1 MLKIVSQK
9 LTGVFFPSDVI
20 RCKKDRSSG
29 AQQCPVCASPQN
41 YKGRNFVTV
50 PSASLTCTKP
60 VIHHSLKFRN
70 LTVPDDGDFSSV
82 STKEFIAPI
91 GSMVLNMTDQAGNR
105 GNLVCNIQK
114 PKEMS
119 PLSFDKDGNNTILKT
134 SFTAFLVC
142 DIAYEHIQQLW
153 SILALYSNFP
163 LKLERNALA
172 TKMPF
177 TAYHYKQIYSEKDEL
192 YTNVEAELRAEPPWL
207 MQSKVALQLDRTA
220 TTLNTLHIQYFTDA
234 QIILPSPDQ
243 KKVRNNWTII
253 SRDNKTQTQHTV
265 LVGGTVELDCQAIGD
280 PAPAIEWILAD
291 GSKVRAPYIS
301 EDGRIIVVKTGTFT
315 LRTADTF
322 DTGLYH
328 CIGTNYN
335 DADILA
341 FRITVVDPYVEHSS
355 VNGAH
360 LSASVGSTLYL
371 PCTSAAVPDA
381 AISWVLPKR
390 VILHHSVRN
399 KHIFDNG
406 TLRIQGVTEQDSG
419 YFRCVAANQYGV
431 DLLVLQ
437 VLVRKDKNT
446 PQKMHVAVGEWE
458 ESDGSGN
465 AMLASARRHTNPSA
479 TLAPLIANEESAA
492 PASRN
497 QVTQSAYKRHSYGK
511 PSYRH
516 YRDKMGRRFRGQRR
530 QFVSS
535 ARRVDPQR
543 WAAFLEKTKRNSTLV
558 ENQEVEI
565 KPAIQG
571 RQLSKAPV
579 EEEETSGDL
588 SSPEQ
593 EFMIPV
599 TESATVSPLG
609 KATPSVVTAGPSMP
623 TSNSPAGTASLLAAE
638 AVAPLPSP
646 SSQSVSS
653 DSRRPQTYLKPTITN
668 SNSWEIPALSQISA
682 NVKKQSTQ
690 QRLVSPGESPSQQ
703 LNPVSSTPM
712 ADVTDTSKPVNSEN
726 TVGKLHVF
734 TESTNKIST
743 KTDHQISAATVS
755 EPNPETGHVYLHSTQ
770 KPVITK
776 LPLGS
781 NTITH
786 QKIQIIQ
793 DVTTHAPQQQY
804 GRRRKISGRRKI
816 VRPGRI
822 PNMKEYRYHFGKQ
835 DSVRG
840 NTAPGVLLTS
850 KYTSDLPTLNNLSS
864 SINLVSPEAPLPS
877 PSTMNMSLEHPA
889 GAAQNTA
896 LPTAE
901 NSEHAARQRTTS
913 AVMPFFTKSTQDT
926 PRQKS
931 ETSAPFQTST
941 YRVQPFSIRPPTA
954 TYTAHVT
961 AEITHTVS
969 TEISP
974 TLESVSPNTKSRAS
988 SKNSQGGKIT
998 GEHLFGND
1006 TQKEVLKKLPEHQ
1019 KDVFPSTEVS
1029 VLLPK
1034 TTAAL
1039 PTSKISPLPF
1049 TPISVGGDH
1058 SSGFLSLNKSVH
1070 YDNGKSGEHLPT
1082 AELHSHSSPAAST
1095 TEERDVASL
1104 KPTVIPIVTPQTD
1117 TKITKSKTFRVG
1129 RKRGQRRKRPPKTS
1143 TSRSLTTGHSTTAV
1157 PPGNTAIPA
1166 VTTVNSA
1173 ATPASLTPAKL
1184 LPESARAV
1192 LVTEMPV
1199 PWSLATSDTAQHV
1212 PTAAKQTSATP
1223 STQMNIQS
1231 VTLPPSGLIPQTPTT
1246 TTQTTPLLS
1255 KPFSATSTQP
1265 TPVRA
1270 GSEPTQQIKATTMA
1284 GEMEKKVTQEN
1295 HVAQP
1300 TFPGRREPSSG
1311 APAATGTTAP
1321 RTQHPAPL
1329 PAPAAA
1335 RPPAPTA
1342 EASSPPRGGI
1352 RFRQKPPTEGTERG
1366 KILAVSTLTVPE
1378 SSQTAT
1384 PCVPPW
1390 GRDKDNSVKGR
1401 SDKRQDQ
1408 ETTTRSPISFHP
1420 LSRNHFA
1427 KPRIIGGKLAAFTVL
1442 ANSDAFI
1449 PCEAVGNPQP
1459 TIQWTKI
1466 SSGKLHRPLWNLPSV
1481 LIL

>member
-1 MLKIVSQK
+1 
-9 LTGVFFPSDVI
+9 
-20 RCKKDRSSG
+20 
-29 AQQCPVCASPQN
+29 
-41 YKGRNFVTV
+41 
-50 PSASLTCTKP
+50 
-60 VIHHSLKFRN
+60 
-70 LTVPDDGDFSSV
+70 
-82 STKEFIAPI
+82 
-91 GSMVLNMTDQAGNR
+91 MVLNMTDQAGSR

-163 LKLERNALA
+163 LKLERNSLP

-177 TAYHYKQIYSEKDEL
+177 TAYRYKQIYSEKDEL
-192 YTNVEAELRAEPPWL
+192 HTNVEAELRAEPPWL

-243 KKVRNNWTII
+243 KKVRSNWTII

-335 DADILA
+335 DADILT

-360 LSASVGSTLYL
+360 LSTSVGSTLYL

-381 AISWVLPKR
+381 AISWVLPER
-390 VILHHSVRN
+390 VILHHSARN

-446 PQKMHVAVGEWE
+446 PQKMQVAVGEWE

-492 PASRN
+492 SASRN

-558 ENQEVEI
+558 EKQEVEI

-571 RQLSKAPV
+571 RQQLKAPV
-579 EEEETSGDL
+579 DEEETSGDL

-599 TESATVSPLG
+599 TESATASPLG
-609 KATPSVVTAGPSMP
+609 KATPSVVPAGRSMP
-623 TSNSPAGTASLLAAE
+623 TSNGPAGSASLLAAE

-653 DSRRPQTYLKPTITN
+653 DSRRPQTYLNPTITN
-668 SNSWEIPALSQISA
+668 SNSWERSALSQISA
-682 NVKKQSTQ
+682 NVIKQSTQ

-703 LNPVSSTPM
+703 LNPVSSTPT
-712 ADVTDTSKPVNSEN
+712 ADVTDTSKPVTSEN
-726 TVGKLHVF
+726 TVGKLHLF
-734 TESTNKIST
+734 TESANKIST
-743 KTDHQISAATVS
+743 KTDHRISAAIVS

-781 NTITH
+781 NTIAH

-822 PNMKEYRYHFGKQ
+822 PNMKEHRYHFGKQ

-889 GAAQNTA
+889 GAVQNAA
-896 LPTAE
+896 LPTAA

-926 PRQKS
+926 PQQKS

-941 YRVQPFSIRPPTA
+941 YRVQPFSTRPPTT

-961 AEITHTVS
+961 AEIAHTVS
-969 TEISP
+969 TKIPP
-974 TLESVSPNTKSRAS
+974 TLESVSSNTKSRAS

-998 GEHLFGND
+998 GERLFGND
-1006 TQKEVLKKLPEHQ
+1006 TQKEVLEKLPEHQ
-1019 KDVFPSTEVS
+1019 TDVFPSTEVS

-1049 TPISVGGDH
+1049 TPISVGGDP

-1117 TKITKSKTFRVG
+1117 TKITKSKIFRVG

-1157 PPGNTAIPA
+1157 PPGNTAVPA
-1166 VTTVNSA
+1166 VTTVKSA
-1173 ATPASLTPAKL
+1173 ATPAGLTPAQP

-1199 PWSLATSDTAQHV
+1199 PWSLAASDTAQHM

-1223 STQMNIQS
+1223 STRMNIQS

-1265 TPVRA
+1265 TPVGA
-1270 GSEPTQQIKATTMA
+1270 GSKPAQQIKATTTA
-1284 GEMEKKVTQEN
+1284 GEMEKKVTREN

-1300 TFPGRREPSSG
+1300 TFPGRSEPSAR
-1311 APAATGTTAP
+1311 APAATGTAAP
-1321 RTQHPAPL
+1321 RAQHPAPL

-1342 EASSPPRGGI
+1342 EASSPPIAGI
-1352 RFRQKPPTEGTERG
+1352 GFRQKPPTEGTERG
-1366 KILAVSTLTVPE
+1366 KILAGSTLTVPE

-1384 PCVPPW
+1384 PCAPPW
-1390 GRDKDNSVKGR
+1390 GRDKNNPAKGR

-1466 SSGKLHRPLWNLPSV
+1466 SSGKLHRPLWNLPPA

>member
-1 MLKIVSQK
+1 
-9 LTGVFFPSDVI
+9 
-20 RCKKDRSSG
+20 
-29 AQQCPVCASPQN
+29 
-41 YKGRNFVTV
+41 
-50 PSASLTCTKP
+50 
-60 VIHHSLKFRN
+60 
-70 LTVPDDGDFSSV
+70 
-82 STKEFIAPI
+82 
-91 GSMVLNMTDQAGNR
+91 
-105 GNLVCNIQK
+105 
-114 PKEMS
+114 
-119 PLSFDKDGNNTILKT
+119 
-134 SFTAFLVC
+134 
-142 DIAYEHIQQLW
+142 
-153 SILALYSNFP
+153 
-163 LKLERNALA
+163 
-172 TKMPF
+172 
-177 TAYHYKQIYSEKDEL
+177 
-192 YTNVEAELRAEPPWL
+192 
-207 MQSKVALQLDRTA
+207 
-220 TTLNTLHIQYFTDA
+220 
-234 QIILPSPDQ
+234 
-243 KKVRNNWTII
+243 
-253 SRDNKTQTQHTV
+253 
-265 LVGGTVELDCQAIGD
+265 
-280 PAPAIEWILAD
+280 
-291 GSKVRAPYIS
+291 

-335 DADILA
+335 DADILT

-360 LSASVGSTLYL
+360 LSTSVGSTLYL

-381 AISWVLPKR
+381 AISWVLPER

-431 DLLVLQ
+431 DHLVLQ

-446 PQKMHVAVGEWE
+446 PQKIHVAVGEWE

-492 PASRN
+492 SASRN

-511 PSYRH
+511 PPYRY
-516 YRDKMGRRFRGQRR
+516 YRDKIGRRFRGQRR

-588 SSPEQ
+588 PSPEQ

-609 KATPSVVTAGPSMP
+609 KARQSVVTAGPSMP
-623 TSNSPAGTASLLAAE
+623 TSNSPAGTASFLAAE

-653 DSRRPQTYLKPTITN
+653 DSRKPQTYLNPTITN
-668 SNSWEIPALSQISA
+668 SNSWERPALSQISA
-682 NVKKQSTQ
+682 NAIKQSTQ

-703 LNPVSSTPM
+703 LNAVSSTPM
-712 ADVTDTSKPVNSEN
+712 ADVTDTSKPVTSEN

-786 QKIQIIQ
+786 QKIRIIQ
-793 DVTTHAPQQQY
+793 DVTTHAPRQQY

-822 PNMKEYRYHFGKQ
+822 PNMKEHRYHFGKQ

-840 NTAPGVLLTS
+840 NTAPGVLLSS

-877 PSTMNMSLEHPA
+877 PSTMNMPLEYPA
-889 GAAQNTA
+889 GAVQNTA

-901 NSEHAARQRTTS
+901 NSEHAAWQRTTS
-913 AVMPFFTKSTQDT
+913 AVMPFFTKSTQNT
-926 PRQKS
+926 PQQKS

-954 TYTAHVT
+954 TYTARVA

-969 TEISP
+969 TKISP

-1006 TQKEVLKKLPEHQ
+1006 TQKEVLKRLPEHQ
-1019 KDVFPSTEVS
+1019 TDVFPSTEVS

-1039 PTSKISPLPF
+1039 PTSRISPLPF

-1058 SSGFLSLNKSVH
+1058 SSGFLSSNESVH

-1082 AELHSHSSPAAST
+1082 AELHSHSSPAASA
-1095 TEERDVASL
+1095 TEVRDVASL
-1104 KPTVIPIVTPQTD
+1104 KPAVIRIVTPQTD

-1143 TSRSLTTGHSTTAV
+1143 TSRSLTTGRSTTAV

-1166 VTTVNSA
+1166 VTTVKSA
-1173 ATPASLTPAKL
+1173 ATPASLTPAKP

-1199 PWSLATSDTAQHV
+1199 PWSLATSDTAQHM
-1212 PTAAKQTSATP
+1212 PTAAKQTSVTP
-1223 STQMNIQS
+1223 STRMNIQS

-1255 KPFSATSTQP
+1255 KPFSATSIQP
-1265 TPVRA
+1265 TPVGA
-1270 GSEPTQQIKATTMA
+1270 GSKPAQQIKATTTA
-1284 GEMEKKVTQEN
+1284 GEMEKKVSREN

-1300 TFPGRREPSSG
+1300 TFPGRSEPSAG
-1311 APAATGTTAP
+1311 APAATGTATPSA
-1321 RTQHPAPL
+1321 QHPAPL
-1329 PAPAAA
+1329 P
-1335 RPPAPTA
+1335 
-1342 EASSPPRGGI
+1342 
-1352 RFRQKPPTEGTERG
+1352 
-1366 KILAVSTLTVPE
+1366 
-1378 SSQTAT
+1378 
-1384 PCVPPW
+1384 
-1390 GRDKDNSVKGR
+1390 
-1401 SDKRQDQ
+1401 
-1408 ETTTRSPISFHP
+1408 
-1420 LSRNHFA
+1420 
-1427 KPRIIGGKLAAFTVL
+1427 
-1442 ANSDAFI
+1442 
-1449 PCEAVGNPQP
+1449 
-1459 TIQWTKI
+1459 
-1466 SSGKLHRPLWNLPSV
+1466 
-1481 LIL
+1481 